1 MLDTMEISYRLDEYT
16 DKAKGIAFDTCHKI
30 YVLMDDE
37 QVALMRE
44 YGYEKL
50 ITSDEMNADELRQQ
64 VMDWYHESC
73 GLRFINAVSSDKS
86 FGDDGWV
93 TIIGQGEDS
102 EDDDE

>member
-1 MLDTMEISYRLDEYT
+1 MDE
-16 DKAKGIAFDTCHKI
+16 
-30 YVLMDDE
+30 E

-50 ITSDEMNADELRQQ
+50 ITSDEMNGDELRRQ

-73 GLRFINAVSSDKS
+73 GLRFVNAVSSDKS

-102 EDDDE
+102 EDEDE